1 METKI
6 ITLVNQKG
14 GCGKTTVCM
23 QLAGALGREGCK
35 VLVVD
40 ADTQG
45 TASRWAACAD
55 EKTPFPA
62 MISGMSAI
70 GSKVHQEVK
79 KYIGQYEYI
88 FIDCPPAYDSLIP
101 QSALLIADVALIPVI
116 PSPADIWAAKGI
128 QQLIERVQIQNEALS
143 AYVIPNMCS
152 HTNLNEDAIDGLSE
166 LGMKITATSLGLRT
180 AYRVSS
186 VIGGTVFDLK
196 TESALQAQEE
206 IKSLMKELINKLL
219 KNKLTI

>member
-1 METKI
+1 MDTRI
-6 ITLVNQKG
+6 IVLTNQKG

-23 QLAGALGREGCK
+23 QLAGALGRQGRK

-62 MISGMSAI
+62 MISGMGAI

-88 FIDCPPAYDSLIP
+88 FIDCPPAKDSLIP
-101 QSALLIADVALIPVI
+101 RSALVIACVALIPVI
-116 PSPADIWAAKGI
+116 PSPADLWAVDGI
-128 QQLIERVQIQNEALS
+128 QPLINEAKIHNEKLR
-143 AYVIPNMCS
+143 ALIIPNMC
-152 HTNLNEDAIDGLSE
+152 TNTNTSKGTLESLIN
-166 LGMKITATSLGLRT
+166 LGMDITTTTLGDRI
-180 AYRVSS
+180 AYRESAV
-186 VIGGTVFDLK
+186 VGGTVYDLK
-196 TESALQAQEE
+196 TESAVKAQEE
-206 IKSLMKELINKLL
+206 ITSLKKELIRIMNRGD
-219 KNKLTI
+219 KNE